1 MINEMTF
8 ILSSTAEIL
17 GVFVAII
24 TLLVGSLIA
33 ALWKFVLGRIKTNEC
48 DISDLQRKHDEDI
61 EFLDKKRD
69 EDYERIKEFI
79 ERSTKMGDDE
89 SELLIRIDE
98 RVSDIRNDLNKV
110 KDQVDELYKTNGG
123 KKDGSE

>member
-1 MINEMTF
+1 MINVMCN

-24 TLLVGSLIA
+24 TLLVSGLIA
-33 ALWKFVLGRIKTNEC
+33 ALWKFVLGRISTNEC
-48 DISDLQRKHDEDI
+48 DISDLQKTHNKDI
-61 EFLDKKRD
+61 ELLDKKRD

-79 ERSTKMGDDE
+79 ERTAKMGDDE

-110 KDQVDELYKTNGG
+110 KEQVDELYKNNGG
-123 KKDGSE
+123 KKRGSK